1 MLEYGL
7 NGNEPETDGI
17 EKTVFVMA
25 KPQIDKNN
33 QRYMNGKKGGRNR
46 TETEEEPN
54 RNRNGTDKDSYCE
67 NTEPNVNDNVNV
79 KDKDNEKENVNAKD
93 NVKANLKKSGACA
106 PVYFPLDKDLDEAF
120 KGFIDMRKQIK
131 KPMTARAVDM
141 MMNKINA
148 MGDNNKAIDCLN
160 ESTLHCWQT
169 IYPERGKARAEPE
182 KSGNPFMDIYNEM
195 KEGEEN
201 DEY

>member
-1 MLEYGL
+1 M
-7 NGNEPETDGI
+7 
-17 EKTVFVMA
+17 
-25 KPQIDKNN
+25 
-33 QRYMNGKKGGRNR
+33 
-46 TETEEEPN
+46 
-54 RNRNGTDKDSYCE
+54 
-67 NTEPNVNDNVNV
+67 
-79 KDKDNEKENVNAKD
+79 
-93 NVKANLKKSGACA
+93 
-106 PVYFPLDKDLDEAF
+106 YFPLDKDLDEAF

-131 KPMTARAVDM
+131 KPMTARAIDM

-169 IYPERGKARAEPE
+169 IYPERGKTRAEPE

-195 KEGEEN
+195 KEAEEN

>member
-79 KDKDNEKENVNAKD
+79 KDNDNEKENVNAKD
-93 NVKANLKKSGACA
+93 NVKANLKKKRSVRSRVFS
-106 PVYFPLDKDLDEAF
+106 P
-120 KGFIDMRKQIK
+120 
-131 KPMTARAVDM
+131 
-141 MMNKINA
+141 
-148 MGDNNKAIDCLN
+148 
-160 ESTLHCWQT
+160 
-169 IYPERGKARAEPE
+169 
-182 KSGNPFMDIYNEM
+182 
-195 KEGEEN
+195 
-201 DEY
+201 